1 MPSIPFTR
9 LQLPWL
15 LLGLGTTSA
24 FISRHCSH
32 SSSLSLHMSYENA
45 IGVLPPLGFWDPLG
59 LLKDADEDRFDRLRY
74 VEIKHGRISMLA
86 IVGHMITTAGWRFPG
101 EISPGIRFS
110 SIKNGLKALET
121 IPGEVLLIIVAF
133 IGLMEVGFG
142 SVQDTIEENCVEQ
155 MESFGWDV
163 ETQVNKANIEL
174 NNGRAAQMGIL
185 ALMVHERLGK
195 WLGSKLPTQ
204 LSYHCDRWQSLCG

>member
-1 MPSIPFTR
+1 MSQ
-9 LQLPWL
+9 LQLL
-15 LLGLGTTSA
+15 TTFLSIATTTA
-24 FISRHCSH
+24 FISSR
-32 SSSLSLHMSYENA
+32 LSLPTQHTLRMSYENA

-101 EISPGIRFS
+101 EMSPGIEFS
-110 SIKNGLKALET
+110 TIKNGLKALET
-121 IPGEVLLIIVAF
+121 IPSEVLLTMVAF

-155 MESFGWDV
+155 MEAFGWDV

-195 WLGSKLPTQ
+195 RYIYCGFYIISISLP
-204 LSYHCDRWQSLCG
+204 